1 MGIFL
6 PCESRRH
13 WPLGVEIFLLDDQIV
28 LLRAASCRLLMWLS
42 RRGCGVLFSLLS
54 HHLLFRPPRQSPQ
67 AGGRLNVSLF
77 REDAQCSAPA
87 TTNDQAGHMLFLT
100 FPPSCLDAAATGV
113 GNGGGSQQATSTQT
127 SKQASKQSSTR
138 RRTSC
143 TIQQQLTGQ
152 VGGSA
157 QTASDGNIAKLLGF
171 WICCCSS
178 WRKKFWTVDFFFPP
192 SHPSLLLPFDFLLFL
207 SHIASF
213 LFTHAGLGSGSV
225 ELGSLR
231 TRAIYHH
238 IHTHYA
244 TRARAPTPLRLHWVA
259 LLGWAAPARGLIILL
274 ISFEL
279 AAALHCA
286 HVFLHR
292 YHQPDSSF
300 VAFDEDTDGSSYG

>member
-1 MGIFL
+1 ML
-6 PCESRRH
+6 SREPPPH
-13 WPLGVEIFLLDDQIV
+13 SSFFSHLQIV
-28 LLRAASCRLLMWLS
+28 WSFLS
-42 RRGCGVLFSLLS
+42 ALS
-54 HHLLFRPPRQSPQ
+54 ISRS
-67 AGGRLNVSLF
+67 
-77 REDAQCSAPA
+77 
-87 TTNDQAGHMLFLT
+87 
-100 FPPSCLDAAATGV
+100 
-113 GNGGGSQQATSTQT
+113 GNGDLRRDGTGLSAIYSLRDYASERATSLQQRGVQQPASKPASTQT